1 MIKQGISDQKKEEM
15 KLALLRN
22 ICLMQALGEALDEL
36 KSTPFYKQKVK
47 NLSNQLEQELSIYL
61 RTFSTLFFDNDED
74 LMLNIGKGIDAVT
87 SALATFHPAE
97 YLVIEEA
104 IKQLHQQWTE
114 QLKKEEDD
122 RLQET
127 NQ

>member
-22 ICLMQALGEALDEL
+22 ICLMQSLGEALDEL
-36 KSTPFYKQKVK
+36 KSTPFYRQKVK
-47 NLSNQLEQELSIYL
+47 NLCNQLEQELSIYL
-61 RTFSTLFFDNDED
+61 NTFSTLFFDNDEN
-74 LMLNIGKGIDAVT
+74 LMLNISKGIDVVT
-87 SALATFHPAE
+87 GALATFHPAE

-114 QLKKEEDD
+114 QLKQEEDV
-122 RLQET
+122 
-127 NQ
+127 NKN